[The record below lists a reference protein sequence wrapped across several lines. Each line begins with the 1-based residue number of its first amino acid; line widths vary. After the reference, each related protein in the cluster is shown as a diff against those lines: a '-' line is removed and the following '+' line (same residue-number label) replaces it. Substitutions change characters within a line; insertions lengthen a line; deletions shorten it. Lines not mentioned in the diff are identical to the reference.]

1 VMGSSAFG
9 KVVRVWL
16 IGGLTGLATGLLFT
30 LAVDIFSTD
39 NMFDLWEFGVSL
51 ATPALAGIVV
61 ALATRSGKKTSV
73 AVAYLTFLAPIFG
86 ASFGASGSEPL
97 WQFGALGLAGGLVWS
112 FPFAVCPLARKR
124 HS

>member
-1 VMGSSAFG
+1 MGSSAFG

-30 LAVDIFSTD
+30 LAVDAFSTD

-73 AVAYLTFLAPIFG
+73 AVAYLTFLVPVFG

-124 HS
+124 HR

>member
-1 VMGSSAFG
+1 MMGSSAFG

-30 LAVDIFSTD
+30 LVADIFSTD
-39 NMFDLWEFGVSL
+39 HMFDLWEFGISL

-61 ALATRSGKKTSV
+61 ARTTRSGIRTLV
-73 AVAYLTFLAPIFG
+73 AVAYLTFLAAIFG

-97 WQFGALGLAGGLVWS
+97 WQFGALGLAGGLFWS
-112 FPFAVCPLARKR
+112 FPFAVFALTKKG
-124 HS
+124 